1 MNAVKSPSLIDAQ
14 LMRETLLS
22 ERLGATI
29 LAVVNLASRIE
40 QLNKEFN
47 TQLLISETVWHAV
60 RGQGTHAA
68 SLGKVPIRGREEA
81 VEIFALAT

>member
-1 MNAVKSPSLIDAQ
+1 MNAVKRPSLIDAQ

-22 ERLGATI
+22 ERLRATI

-47 TQLLISETVWHAV
+47 TQLLISETVWNAV
-60 RGQGTHAA
+60 RGQWTHAA